1 MEQQI
6 DTIDIVYFATV
17 ALQSSTRITSL
28 KISKKELL
36 FRIVFQQEMD
46 KPIAVHAGS
55 VDKDD
60 VALVRDGSFWR
71 RFDHGG
77 HMRNTP

>member
-17 ALQSSTRITSL
+17 ALQSSACIIPL

-60 VALVRDGSFWR
+60 VALARDGLFGLR
-71 RFDHGG
+71 LDHGG
-77 HMRNTP
+77 HIRKTP